1 MLPTFNDTK
10 GLGFSFRGRP
20 FCIGTKTRDLRGL
33 DVVFRGVP
41 FAGAL
46 VEEADVEQTDCLVTA
61 APAAVSVIG
70 HTAGCILAV
79 SPPAVAVSIHG
90 ECSQA
95 GTVYKDIGVEA
106 PLGAV
111 SLGGLFAGCLWI
123 VSPMAGAVTA
133 NGECGKIG
141 TVYNDIAID
150 APPGA
155 VSILG
160 ECPKAGT
167 LYKDVV
173 IEAPPGALAVFGQ
186 IAGRVLAFTP
196 SAGAVAAAG
205 QITGCGWAVPSMPGA
220 LAVVGSIAG
229 CVRAVISKAGAVAVG
244 GSITGITGW
253 LALHT
258 EPGRITSAGSGS
270 ALSVLVRAT
279 EPGRI
284 VMTGTGIGT
293 VITQRVLTPEPASI
307 AVTGKI
313 AFSAGLAILAEAQR
327 RYECKLTAD
336 GQIPV
341 VIPIA
346 GFTSRQR
353 AGEPSYSEVTL
364 PGLDYLEQIMNR
376 STGSFTVSM
385 LLVKAGI
392 TLQRE
397 VLFESPIDRITI
409 SGNDRKQNI
418 VLSGNRPAT
427 ENTGN
432 QLIPLSG
439 VTYRSFS
446 NGMTTLRTAVP
457 DIYLKPGDTVT
468 YRNEA
473 FVARTI
479 TYSFSS
485 VGSFME
491 VREAEG

>member
-20 FCIGTKTRDLRGL
+20 FCIGTKNRDLRGL

-46 VEEADVEQTDCLVTA
+46 VEQAEQTDCIVTA

-70 HTAGCILAV
+70 HTAGCVLTV
-79 SPPAVAVSIHG
+79 SPPAGVVAIHG

-106 PLGAV
+106 PPGAV
-111 SLGGLFAGCLWI
+111 TLGGSFAGCLWS
-123 VSPMAGAVTA
+123 VLPTAGAVTA

-141 TVYNDIAID
+141 TVCNDIAID
-150 APPGA
+150 ALPGA

-167 LYKDVV
+167 LYNDVV

-196 SAGAVAAAG
+196 PAGAVAAAG
-205 QITGCGWAVPSMPGA
+205 QIAGCGWAVSSMPGA
-220 LAVVGSIAG
+220 LAVGGSIAG
-229 CVRAVISKAGAVAVG
+229 CVRAVIPKAGAVAAG
-244 GSITGITGW
+244 GSIAGITGW
-253 LALHT
+253 LALYS

-270 ALSVLVRAT
+270 ALSVLVRVT

-284 VMTGTGIGT
+284 VTAGTGIGT
-293 VITQRVLTPEPASI
+293 VITQRVLIPEPASI

-313 AFSAGLAILAEAQR
+313 ASAAGLAILAEAQR

-341 VIPIA
+341 VIPMT

-409 SGNDRKQNI
+409 SGNDRKQDI
-418 VLSGNRPAT
+418 VLSGNRPVAN
-427 ENTGN
+427 NTSN
-432 QLIPLSG
+432 QVIPLTG
-439 VTYRSFS
+439 VTYRSLA

-473 FVARTI
+473 FMARSI

-491 VREAEG
+491 VRESGR